1 MCPVTEQVR
10 VQVTVQ
16 VEQLMTA
23 LGGDTLSAKEILA
36 RLGLKHR
43 PSLSNNY
50 LRPALAL
57 RWIERTIP
65 DKPNSSKQK
74 YRAVRN
80 DEER

>member
-1 MCPVTEQVR
+1 MVYPVAEI
-10 VQVTVQ
+10 TVQ
-16 VEQLMTA
+16 VEQFMIA
-23 LGGDTLSAKEILA
+23 WGGDTLSAKEILE

-80 DEER
+80 DDDR